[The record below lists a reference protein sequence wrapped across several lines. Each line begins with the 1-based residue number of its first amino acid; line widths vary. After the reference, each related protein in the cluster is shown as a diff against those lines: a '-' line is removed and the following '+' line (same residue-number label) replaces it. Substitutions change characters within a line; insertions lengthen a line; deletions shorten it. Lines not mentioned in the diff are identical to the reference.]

1 MQNSKIEWTD
11 HTFNPWWGC
20 VKVSPGCQHC
30 YAETLAHRYGHDVW
44 GPAKTTSRRGMSA
57 NYWKQPLKWNKQAHA
72 DGVRR
77 RVFCASMADVFEDH
91 PGVVEWRAELFA
103 LIEQTPALDWLLL
116 TKRPEHMPRFAPAHW
131 AGGWPVNVWAMTSVE
146 DQEQA
151 EKRTPLLLQVP
162 ARVRG
167 LSCEPL
173 LGPVNVARW
182 LCCPWCGDGDRA
194 RQDLNGT
201 WYHENDGWARPCPT
215 TSRGPAVHTIDWV
228 IVGGESGRAA
238 RPMHPDWARSLRD
251 QCQAAGV
258 AYHFKQWG
266 EYKPSPWVPE
276 PNAKPHFAL
285 AVEHDGSH
293 VYAQVGHIAGFRSP
307 TEVCMERVGKHAAGR
322 VLDGRTWD
330 EVPHGH

>member
-20 VKVSPGCQHC
+20 VKVSPGCEHC
-30 YAETLAHRYGHDVW
+30 YAETLAHRYKFDVW

-57 NYWKQPLKWNKQAHA
+57 NYWKQPIKWNKAAMA
-72 DGVRR
+72 DGARR

-91 PGVVEWRAELFA
+91 PDVLEWRTQLFA

-116 TKRPEHMPRFAPAHW
+116 TKRPENMSRFAPAHW
-131 AGGWPVNVWAMTSVE
+131 AGGWPANVWAMTSVE
-146 DQEQA
+146 NQEQA
-151 EKRTPLLLQVP
+151 EKRIPLLLKVP
-162 ARVRG
+162 AYVRG

-194 RQDLNGT
+194 RQDVNGT

-228 IVGGESGRAA
+228 IVGGESGHGA

-251 QCQAAGV
+251 QCQTAGV
-258 AYHFKQWG
+258 AFHFKQWG
-266 EYKPSPWVPE
+266 EYRPAEERDWLNELIRPKDIGVW
-276 PNAKPHFAL
+276 NL
-285 AVEHDGSH
+285 GSGWRAAM
-293 VYAQVGHIAGFRSP
+293 V
-307 TEVCMERVGKHAAGR
+307 RVGKHAAGR
-322 VLDGRTWD
+322 LLDGCTWD
-330 EVPHGH
+330 ELPNGG

>member
-20 VKVSPGCQHC
+20 VKVSPGCEHC

-44 GPAKTTSRRGMSA
+44 GPAKTTARRGMSA
-57 NYWKQPLKWNKQAHA
+57 NYWKQPLKWNKQAQA
-72 DGVRR
+72 DSVRR
-77 RVFCASMADVFEDH
+77 RVFCASMADVFEEH
-91 PGVVEWRAELFA
+91 PGVVEWRAQLFA

-131 AGGWPVNVWAMTSVE
+131 AGGWPENVWAMTSVE
-146 DQEQA
+146 NQEQA
-151 EKRTPLLLQVP
+151 EKRIPLLLRVP
-162 ARVRG
+162 AHVRG

-228 IVGGESGRAA
+228 IVGGESGHGA

-266 EYKPSPWVPE
+266 EYKPSPWIPE

-322 VLDGRTWD
+322 VLAGRTWD
-330 EVPHGH
+330 ELPNGG